1 MGPGTADI
9 PEVIPE
15 VRDRLPDL
23 LPPPALDPN
32 QARFRL
38 FYSFATLF
46 KIAAQTQ
53 LLVLVLDDLHWAD

>member
-1 MGPGTADI
+1 
-9 PEVIPE
+9 
-15 VRDRLPDL
+15 LPDL